1 MSQQLCAVAV
11 VQSVTLRYNDSNMT
25 TGAKSVLIVEDER
38 PMAKAL
44 ELKLAHEG
52 FKPTAAY
59 NGEEALEFLRKEKF
73 DLMLLDLVMPKVDGF
88 KVLET
93 MKAENIMIP
102 TIILSNLSQQ
112 EDERRVREL
121 GARDFFIKSEIPISE
136 VITKIKKILG

>member
-1 MSQQLCAVAV
+1 
-11 VQSVTLRYNDSNMT
+11 MT
-25 TGAKSVLIVEDER
+25 GEKRSVLVVEDEK

-52 FKPTAAY
+52 FAPTSAY
-59 NGEEALEFLRKEKF
+59 NGEEALEKLRQQKY

-93 MKAENIMIP
+93 MKAENMMIP

-136 VITKIKKILG
+136 VIAKIKRILG

>member
-1 MSQQLCAVAV
+1 M
-11 VQSVTLRYNDSNMT
+11 TDSK
-25 TGAKSVLIVEDER
+25 KSVLVVEDER

-52 FKPTAAY
+52 FVPASAF
-59 NGEEALEFLRKEKF
+59 NGEEALEMLRKEKF

-93 MKAENIMIP
+93 MKTENMMIP

-121 GARDFFIKSEIPISE
+121 GARDFFIKSEIPLSE
-136 VITKIKKILG
+136 VIARIKKILG

>member
-1 MSQQLCAVAV
+1 MLGYNTDMMT
-11 VQSVTLRYNDSNMT
+11 QSK
-25 TGAKSVLIVEDER
+25 KSVLVVEDER

-52 FKPTAAY
+52 FAPTSAF
-59 NGEEALEFLRKEKF
+59 NGEEALELLRKQKF

>member
-1 MSQQLCAVAV
+1 
-11 VQSVTLRYNDSNMT
+11 MT
-25 TGAKSVLIVEDER
+25 TGVKSVLVVEDER

-52 FKPTAAY
+52 FNPKSAF
-59 NGEEALEFLRKEKF
+59 NGEEALELLRKEKF

-136 VITKIKKILG
+136 VIARIKKILG